1 MTTTRPPGLKAASL
15 TAVLVGLGFLLGF
28 GRDLLLARTYG
39 ADSGTDAFLVA
50 WMVPETAAP
59 LLIEGA
65 MAFLMVPLF
74 SRAAELGDDVRHL
87 VSATLPHMGVA
98 LTALSVVTAA
108 GAPWLVALLAPGIAD
123 AELAVRC
130 MRFTAVTILMFG
142 LAGYASAALRA
153 NHVFGP
159 PATVTV
165 AYNLGIVTC
174 VLCFHDLGVVAAAV
188 GVAIGGVGM
197 VLVQIPSFVRRLGR
211 PGRPTST
218 MLLPLGA
225 FVPIAAFT
233 LERQGQVFVE
243 RFVGS
248 SLAEGSISHLNYA
261 QKIAQVPMMLS
272 LVAATVSFPHLVR
285 AIAAGD
291 GAAAS
296 RRLTDDLRA
305 AATIVLLATGV
316 LVVCAPDIVRLLLQY
331 GAFTDA
337 DTTATAQIMRIYSLG
352 LLGQAVVGVVCRVF
366 FCGSRP
372 SWYPAMAMVAGLGAT
387 VALALPSS
395 GPSGI
400 AAANAAGI
408 TLTAVILLAG
418 LRGSDI
424 GMPVREIGGPAA
436 RLLLAAV
443 VATAAGWGARSL
455 LEGLPSAAALV
466 LAALA
471 MAAAFCAVTALTGT
485 GDFNRMIRMR
495 GRS

>member
-1 MTTTRPPGLKAASL
+1 MRTTDAPGLKAASV
-15 TAVLVGLGFLLGF
+15 TAVLIGLGFLLGF
-28 GRDLLLARTYG
+28 GRDLLLARTFG

-74 SRAAELGDDVRHL
+74 SRAAQLGDDVGHL
-87 VSATLPHMGVA
+87 VSATLPHMSVA
-98 LTALSVVTAA
+98 LAVLSVVTAA

-130 MRFTAVTILMFG
+130 MRFTSVTILMFG

-153 NHVFGP
+153 HHVFGP

-165 AYNLGIVTC
+165 AYNLGIVAC
-174 VLCFHDLGVVAAAV
+174 VACFHDLGVSAAAM
-188 GVAIGGVGM
+188 GVAIGGAAM
-197 VLVQIPSFVRRLGR
+197 VLVQAPAFVRRLGLPR
-211 PGRPTST
+211 RPTAT

-225 FVPIAAFT
+225 FVPVAAFT

-248 SLAEGSISHLNYA
+248 SLAEGSITHLNYA

-272 LVAATVSFPHLVR
+272 LVVATVSFPHLVR
-285 AIAAGD
+285 AVTAGD
-291 GAAAS
+291 SVAAW
-296 RRLTDDLRA
+296 RRLTDDLLA
-305 AATIVLLATGV
+305 AAAIVLPATVV

-331 GAFTDA
+331 GAFTDT
-337 DTTATAQIMRIYSLG
+337 DTAATAEIMRVYALG
-352 LLGQAVVGVVCRVF
+352 LLGQAIVSVACRVF

-372 SWYPAMAMVAGLGAT
+372 SWYPAMAMVAGLAAT
-387 VALALPSS
+387 IALAVPSS
-395 GPSGI
+395 GAVGI

-408 TLTAVILLAG
+408 TLTAAILLAG
-418 LRGSDI
+418 LRGPAV
-424 GMPVREIGGPAA
+424 GMPVREIARPAA
-436 RLLLAAV
+436 CLVLAAV
-443 VATAAGWGARSL
+443 VAAAAGWITRSL

-471 MAAAFCAVTALTGT
+471 TAAAFFAVTALTGT
-485 GDFNRMIRMR
+485 EEINRMTRMR

>member
-1 MTTTRPPGLKAASL
+1 MTSTGTPGLKAASL

-28 GRDLLLARTYG
+28 GRDLLMARTFG

-74 SRAAELGDDVRHL
+74 SRAAELDDDVRHL
-87 VSATLPHMGVA
+87 ISATLPHMGVA
-98 LTALSVVTAA
+98 LLALSLVTAA
-108 GAPWLVALLAPGIAD
+108 GAPWLVGVLAPGIAD
-123 AELAVRC
+123 PALAVGC
-130 MRFTAVTILMFG
+130 MRFTSVTILMFG

-153 NHVFGP
+153 NDVFGP

-165 AYNLGIVTC
+165 AYNVGIVAC
-174 VLCFHDLGVVAAAV
+174 VWCFHDLGVSAAAV
-188 GVAIGGVGM
+188 GVAIGGLGM
-197 VLVQIPSFVRRLGR
+197 VLVQAPSFVRRLGLPRR
-211 PGRPTST
+211 PAAR

-225 FVPIAAFT
+225 FVPVAAFT

-272 LVAATVSFPHLVR
+272 LVVATVSFPHLVR
-285 AIAAGD
+285 AITAGD
-291 GAAAS
+291 VAAAR
-296 RRLTDDLRA
+296 RRLTDDLLA
-305 AATIVLLATGV
+305 AAAIVLLATAV
-316 LVVCAPDIVRLLLQY
+316 LVVCAPDIVRLLLQH

-337 DTTATAQIMRIYSLG
+337 DTAATAEIMRIYALG

-372 SWYPAMAMVAGLGAT
+372 SWFPAMAMMAGLAAT
-387 VALALPSS
+387 IALATPSAEAAD
-395 GPSGI
+395 I

-418 LRGSDI
+418 LRGPAV
-424 GMPVREIGGPAA
+424 GMPVREIAGPAV
-436 RLLLAAV
+436 RLLVAAAV
-443 VATAAGWGARSL
+443 TAAAGWGTRSL

-471 MAAAFCAVTALTGT
+471 MTVTFCAVTALTGT
-485 GDFNRMIRMR
+485 EEINRMIRIR

>member
-1 MTTTRPPGLKAASL
+1 MTRTSPGLKAASV
-15 TAVLVGLGFLLGF
+15 TALLIGVGFLLGF

-87 VSATLPHMGVA
+87 ISATLPHMSVA
-98 LTALSVVTAA
+98 LTALSVATAV
-108 GAPWLVALLAPGIAD
+108 GAPWLVDLLAPGIAD

-130 MRFTAVTILMFG
+130 MRFTSVTILMFG

-153 NHVFGP
+153 HHVFGP

-165 AYNLGIVTC
+165 AYNLGIVAC
-174 VLCFHDLGVVAAAV
+174 VGCFHDLGVSAAAV

-197 VLVQIPSFVRRLGR
+197 VLIQAPAFVRRLGLPR
-211 PGRPTST
+211 RPTST

-225 FVPIAAFT
+225 FFPVAAFT

-248 SLAEGSISHLNYA
+248 SLVEGSISHLNYA

-272 LVAATVSFPHLVR
+272 LVVATVSFPHLVR

-291 GAAAS
+291 GTAAW
-296 RRLTDDLRA
+296 RRLTDDLLA
-305 AATIVLLATGV
+305 AAAIVLLATAV
-316 LVVCAPDIVRLLLQY
+316 LVVCAPDIVRVLLQH

-337 DTTATAQIMRIYSLG
+337 DTAATADIMRLYSLG
-352 LLGQAVVGVVCRVF
+352 LLGQAVVGVVCRVY

-372 SWYPAMAMVAGLGAT
+372 SWYPAMAMVAGLAAT
-387 VALALPSS
+387 IALAIPSS
-395 GPSGI
+395 EAAGI

-418 LRGSDI
+418 LRGSAI
-424 GMPVREIGGPAA
+424 GMPVREIARPAA
-436 RLLLAAV
+436 RLLLAAA
-443 VATAAGWGARSL
+443 VAAATGWGTRSV
-455 LEGLPSAAALV
+455 LEGLLPSAAALV
-466 LAALA
+466 LAAIA

-485 GDFNRMIRMR
+485 KEFHRMIRMR